1 MPHVNV
7 QLWCVIQVVIF
18 DTTLSLLTLLLVCD
32 CVLML
37 LDLWMLMLLDLW
49 MMIKWTNQFISL
61 SFLVFYIETSPV
73 HQGFV
78 DDWNRLWQCEQM
90 ISNNLCIIKY
100 LFLNKQMTEY
110 ENMIHFFFFLI
121 FFCPLL
127 NAGFRFAPCFLFLNV
142 LFFPLIQL
150 SRSISHFNCLVP

>member
-110 ENMIHFFFFLI
+110 DSLLLLFDILLSAFKRWFS
-121 FFCPLL
+121 FCS
-127 NAGFRFAPCFLFLNV
+127 
-142 LFFPLIQL
+142 LFFVFKCFILSSDPAITFHFPFQL
-150 SRSISHFNCLVP
+150 FSALK

>member
-18 DTTLSLLTLLLVCD
+18 DTTLSLLTLLFVCD
-32 CVLML
+32 CVLMI

-110 ENMIHFFFFLI
+110 ESMIHFFFLI

-150 SRSISHFNCLVP
+150 SRSISHFNCLAP